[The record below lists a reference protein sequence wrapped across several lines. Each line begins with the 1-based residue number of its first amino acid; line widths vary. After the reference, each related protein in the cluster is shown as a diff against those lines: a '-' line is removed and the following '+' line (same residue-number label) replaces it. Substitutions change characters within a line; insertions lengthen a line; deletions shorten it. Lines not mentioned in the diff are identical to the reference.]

1 MKNTTLCYIENPQG
15 EYLMLHRIKKE
26 NDLNRDKWIG
36 VGGKCEEDESP
47 EECVCRE
54 TLEETGLTLTDY
66 RYRGLVTFVSDRWE
80 GEYMHLFTATGWTG
94 TVQECN
100 EGVLEWLHK
109 DALAALPQWAGDKI
123 FLDLIRRPD
132 TPFFSLKLQYQGE
145 VLVYAALDGKELA
158 RQGLAVP
165 VCPEQLG
172 GLPTPRAP
180 SERQGERVV
189 SSLGADVTAQYR
201 RGAEE
206 TLRLAELYGCTTAVL
221 KERSPSCGSGAIYD
235 GTFTGTVTEGWGTA
249 AALLRRHGVRV
260 LGESQLAS
268 LLEELGS
275 TQ

>member
-1 MKNTTLCYIENPQG
+1 MDTKE
-15 EYLMLHRIKKE
+15 RI
-26 NDLNRDKWIG
+26 LVSACLLG
-36 VGGKCEEDESP
+36 VPCRYDGKSVPC
-47 EECVCRE
+47 
-54 TLEETGLTLTDY
+54 
-66 RYRGLVTFVSDRWE
+66 
-80 GEYMHLFTATGWTG
+80 
-94 TVQECN
+94 
-100 EGVLEWLHK
+100 EGV
-109 DALAALPQWAGDKI
+109 I
-123 FLDLIRRPD
+123 C
-132 TPFFSLKLQYQGE
+132 LKERAQL
-145 VLVYAALDGKELA
+145 
-158 RQGLAVP
+158 VP

-206 TLRLAELYGCTTAVL
+206 ALRLAELYGCTTAVL

>member
-1 MKNTTLCYIENPQG
+1 MNILVSAC
-15 EYLMLHRIKKE
+15 LL
-26 NDLNRDKWIG
+26 G
-36 VGGKCEEDESP
+36 VNCRYNGTGGLREE
-47 EECVCRE
+47 
-54 TLEETGLTLTDY
+54 L
-66 RYRGLVTFVSDRWE
+66 
-80 GEYMHLFTATGWTG
+80 
-94 TVQECN
+94 
-100 EGVLEWLHK
+100 
-109 DALAALPQWAGDKI
+109 
-123 FLDLIRRPD
+123 
-132 TPFFSLKLQYQGE
+132 LKLMTAHS
-145 VLVYAALDGKELA
+145 LI
-158 RQGLAVP
+158 P
-165 VCPEQLG
+165 ICPEQLG

-206 TLRLAELYGCTTAVL
+206 ALRLAELYGCTTAVL